1 MKEHRFFLT
10 NGIVQ
15 MSENMIPVRRKN
27 TENTKICGSALHFL
41 LFNDVLSS
49 TIKFLKT
56 FLQAVI
62 SPSVGAVM
70 DYITEMQGQVI
81 IIVSH

>member
-1 MKEHRFFLT
+1 
-10 NGIVQ
+10 
-15 MSENMIPVRRKN
+15 MSENMIQVRRKN

-41 LFNDVLSS
+41 LFNGVLFKHNDAQ
-49 TIKFLKT
+49 IKFLNT

-81 IIVSH
+81 AGEMFHIEKH